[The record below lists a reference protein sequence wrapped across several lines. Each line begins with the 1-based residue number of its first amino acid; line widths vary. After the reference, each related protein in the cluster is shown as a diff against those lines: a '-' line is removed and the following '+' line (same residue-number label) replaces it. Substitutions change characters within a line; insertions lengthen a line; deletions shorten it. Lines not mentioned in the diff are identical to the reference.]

1 DVKKVYAVEIATM
14 RRAWEKA
21 GKPVGN
27 VAELWHGTK
36 ASNLLSILKGGLI
49 IPPSNAPHCTG
60 RMFGNGVYFSDQS
73 TKSLNYAYGYW
84 GGGPA
89 DNNCF
94 MFLVDVAMGKY
105 FVPDGPSTRLPMP
118 GYDSTYAQASKS
130 GVMNNEMIVYKT
142 SQINPRFLV
151 EFAPAK

>member
-49 IPPSNAPHCTG
+49 IPPSNASYCTG
-60 RMFGNGVYFSDQS
+60 RMFGNGIYFSDQS

-84 GGGPA
+84 KGQA
-89 DNNCF
+89 ENHCF
-94 MFLVDVAMGKY
+94 MFLADVAMGKHY
-105 FVPDGPSTRLPMP
+105 VPKTYSANLPKS
-118 GYDSTYAQASKS
+118 GYDSTFAKAGVS
-130 GVMNNEMIVYKT
+130 GVVNNEMIVYKT
-142 SQINPRFLV
+142 YQVNLAFLV
-151 EFAPAK
+151 EFASDR